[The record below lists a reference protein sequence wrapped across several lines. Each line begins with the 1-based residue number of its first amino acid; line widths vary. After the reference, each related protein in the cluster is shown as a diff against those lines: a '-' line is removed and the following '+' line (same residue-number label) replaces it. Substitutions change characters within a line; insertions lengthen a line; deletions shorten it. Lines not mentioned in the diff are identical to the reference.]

1 MAHVS
6 LCLFCVEEFS
16 AHSTSGSLLDIE
28 GRRDIFIVM
37 NVTTTSSASIWDFQ
51 HSYWP
56 SFSRI
61 SCRIKRTFKLSPC
74 AARHGRIST
83 PKPLIKIENKNISAR
98 GTINY
103 CSALSHV
110 LRTFRNRKG
119 MKNYKSNRDSF
130 VIAHMKRKYA
140 NEMKFDRAQ

>member
-1 MAHVS
+1 MLNGSRQS
-6 LCLFCVEEFS
+6 LFILCRGIFRTFNEWIIIGHWRPTRHL
-16 AHSTSGSLLDIE
+16 HSNERND
-28 GRRDIFIVM
+28 D
-37 NVTTTSSASIWDFQ
+37 SSASIWDFQ
-51 HSYWP
+51 HSYRP

-130 VIAHMKRKYA
+130 VIAHMKL
-140 NEMKFDRAQ
+140 EMKFDRAQ